1 MTLDVVFLPPPVF
14 GLQTNRSF
22 KVLIFLC
29 NAIRSGY
36 SLHEQK
42 SRFLTK
48 PPSRRRTVQS
58 RNETRSHDEKADL
71 DDVVVSVFSVHGL
84 HCADVEAPKHFSA
97 GVHPPSISGTQWA
110 QEQIRCGAESPVASG
125 DAESGGAGGRGCGSQ
140 SCADEFTCQ
149 SWRSVP
155 AWQNRCWPSS
165 SQKWTSS
172 CKCIKKKKK
181 DRRSRFCSSLR
192 ILAGAA
198 LISAMTAAI
207 HTYTMF
213 TQCHVFGG
221 EAGGNQMR

>member
-1 MTLDVVFLPPPVF
+1 MSKNPGFWRNL
-14 GLQTNRSF
+14 LQDHN
-22 KVLIFLC
+22 C
-29 NAIRSGY
+29 AISKWNEESWWKGRPRWC
-36 SLHEQK
+36 
-42 SRFLTK
+42 SRFRLFRARPSLRRCPGPQTFQRRS
-48 PPSRRRTVQS
+48 PPTVDIWNTVSPGTDKVWCWITSNLWRCRIRR
-58 RNETRSHDEKADL
+58 E
-71 DDVVVSVFSVHGL
+71 
-84 HCADVEAPKHFSA
+84 
-97 GVHPPSISGTQWA
+97 
-110 QEQIRCGAESPVASG
+110 
-125 DAESGGAGGRGCGSQ
+125 GGRGCGSQ

-172 CKCIKKKKK
+172 CECIKKKK

-213 TQCHVFGG
+213 TQWHVFGG
-221 EAGGNQMR
+221 EAGGNEMR